1 MLPEKSTER
10 TRLSQN
16 LAMQQDLNHVAF
28 LVWLE
33 IGAVYRAAANRS
45 ELAEATL
52 SRLLGN
58 AERGQSARPAKNIAR
73 IASIN

>member
-1 MLPEKSTER
+1 VV
-10 TRLSQN
+10 
-16 LAMQQDLNHVAF
+16 NHVAF

-33 IGAVYRAAANRS
+33 IGAVYRVAANRR